1 MDREPPARLPRDA
14 SRRLAVRGAAM
25 TAPALRPALPAD
37 APRLAEIFRE
47 AVLELAIDDY
57 DEDQRDAWASAAD
70 DPAAF
75 AQRLAQMLTLVATQD
90 GAVMAFGCLED
101 GDMIA
106 MLYVHPDVAGR
117 GYAKALADALER
129 LAFARGKTKI
139 STDASDVS
147 RGFFEHRG
155 YVATQRNT
163 VFRAGEWLANTTMV
177 KELTSQGKP
186 LQ

>member
-1 MDREPPARLPRDA
+1 
-14 SRRLAVRGAAM
+14 M

-47 AVLELAIDDY
+47 AVLELALDDY
-57 DEDQRDAWASAAD
+57 DDDQRDAWASAAD
-70 DPAAF
+70 DVGAF
-75 AQRLAQMLTLVATQD
+75 AQRLSQMLTIVATQD
-90 GAVMAFGCLED
+90 GAPMAFASLED

-106 MLYVHPDVAGR
+106 MLYVHPDVAGQ

-129 LAFARGKTKI
+129 LAFARGKTRI
-139 STDASDVS
+139 TTDASDVS

-155 YVATQRNT
+155 YVATQRNS

-177 KELTSQGKP
+177 KDLTSQGKP

>member
-1 MDREPPARLPRDA
+1 M
-14 SRRLAVRGAAM
+14 S
-25 TAPALRPALPAD
+25 APSLRPALPAD

-47 AVLELAIDDY
+47 AVSELAADEYDD
-57 DEDQRDAWASAAD
+57 DQREAWASAAD
-70 DPAAF
+70 DEPAF
-75 AQRLAQMLTLVATQD
+75 AQRLAQMLTIVATQD
-90 GAVMAFGCLED
+90 GAPMAFASLED
-101 GDMIA
+101 GDMVA
-106 MLYVHPDVAGR
+106 MLYVHPDVAGQ
-117 GYAKALADALER
+117 GYAKALVDALER

-139 STDASDVS
+139 TADASDVS

-155 YVATQRNT
+155 YVAAQRNS